1 MTRPSHLRIVA
12 SGDDWAT
19 ELRQLQEDNLRRF
32 EAARVDGIMEDIRR
46 KVEKREAHTRVILRK
61 VGFLA
66 ANWFAASLVTC
77 CVLYVLSEFAR

>member
-1 MTRPSHLRIVA
+1 MNRPDLRIVA

-19 ELRQLQEDNLRRF
+19 ELRELQEDNLRRF
-32 EAARVDGIMEDIRR
+32 EAARVMEDIRR

-77 CVLYVLSEFAR
+77 VVLYLIAEFVR